1 MKIISTILLCC
12 AISTYVQAQNNLEK
26 LFDSTGVTHTKVR
39 DTYKSTRI
47 VQGQSTEM
55 LRKHELDF
63 RVAHRFGDAAG
74 EFGGTKTFFGTD
86 NSTDIR
92 IAFEY
97 GISDNLMAGI
107 SRSKGS
113 GDLQQLYEGLVKYR
127 LLQQTTDNHIP
138 VSLALFGNMVISGMP
153 SSTDKASAAYFP
165 DGSDRLMYVTQAII
179 SKKFADKL
187 SLTLIPSY
195 VHRNHVAYMDMNN
208 MFALGAAG
216 RLKLSKRLG
225 LLAEYYYPFRSQESK
240 DYFKSQKGITFY
252 NPLGLGL
259 EIETGGHVFSI
270 TFTNST
276 AILENQFIPETT
288 STWLQGQ
295 FRWGFNISRRFTLFG
310 KKDWKK

>member
-1 MKIISTILLCC
+1 MKIVSIILLGCM
-12 AISTYVQAQNNLEK
+12 ISWQASAQGSLDK

-63 RVAHRFGDAAG
+63 RVAHRFGDAGG
-74 EFGGTKTFFGTD
+74 EFGGSKTFFGTD

-97 GISDNLMAGI
+97 GISDNLMVGI

-127 LLQQTTDNHIP
+127 FLQQTTDNHIP
-138 VSLALFGNMVISGMP
+138 VSLAVFGNAVISGMP
-153 SSTDKASAAYFP
+153 SNADITSAAHFA
-165 DGSDRLMYVTQAII
+165 DGSDRLMYVAQALV
-179 SKKFADKL
+179 SRKFADRL
-187 SLTLIPSY
+187 SLTLMPTY
-195 VHRNHVAYMDMNN
+195 VHRNHVSYLDMNN

-225 LLAEYYYPFRSQESK
+225 LLAEYYYPFRTSESK
-240 DYFKSQKGITFY
+240 DYFKSQGTKFY

-276 AILENQFIPETT
+276 AILENQFIPATTT
-288 STWLQGQ
+288 SWLQGQ

>member
-1 MKIISTILLCC
+1 MKYISTILLCC
-12 AISTYVQAQNNLEK
+12 VLSVFAHAQGLDK
-26 LFDSTGVTHTKVR
+26 LFDSTATGHTKVR

-63 RVAHRFGDAAG
+63 RVTHRFGDAGG

-97 GISDNLMAGI
+97 GVSDNLMVGI
-107 SRSKGS
+107 SRTKGS

-127 LLQQTTDNHIP
+127 FLQQTTDNHVP
-138 VSLALFGNMVISGMP
+138 LSLAVFGNAVISGMP
-153 SSTDKASAAYFP
+153 SATDKTSAAYFE
-165 DGSDRLMYVTQAII
+165 DGADRLMYVAQAIV
-179 SKKFADKL
+179 SRKFGDKL
-187 SLTLIPSY
+187 SLTLSPTY

-216 RLKLSKRLG
+216 RLKLSKRMG
-225 LLAEYYYPFRSQESK
+225 FLAEYYYPFRSQESK
-240 DYFKSQKGITFY
+240 DYFKSARGISFY
-252 NPLGLGL
+252 NPLAVGL

-276 AILENQFIPETT
+276 AIQESQFIPETT
-288 STWLQGQ
+288 TSWLQGQ

>member
-1 MKIISTILLCC
+1 MKYISTILLCC
-12 AISTYVQAQNNLEK
+12 VLSVFAHAQGLDK
-26 LFDSTGVTHTKVR
+26 LFDSTATGHTKVR

-63 RVAHRFGDAAG
+63 RVTHRFGDAGG

-97 GISDNLMAGI
+97 GVSDNLMVGI
-107 SRSKGS
+107 SRTKGS

-127 LLQQTTDNHIP
+127 FLQQTTDNHVP
-138 VSLALFGNMVISGMP
+138 LSLAVFGNAVISGMP
-153 SSTDKASAAYFP
+153 SATDKTSAAYFE
-165 DGSDRLMYVTQAII
+165 DGADRLMYVAQAIV
-179 SKKFADKL
+179 SRKFGDKL
-187 SLTLIPSY
+187 SLTLSPTY

-216 RLKLSKRLG
+216 RLKLSKRMG
-225 LLAEYYYPFRSQESK
+225 FLAEYYYPFRSQESK
-240 DYFKSQKGITFY
+240 DYFKSARGLSFY
-252 NPLGLGL
+252 NPLAVGL

-276 AILENQFIPETT
+276 AIQESQFIPETT
-288 STWLQGQ
+288 TSWLQGQ

>member
-1 MKIISTILLCC
+1 MKIVSTILLCC
-12 AISTYVQAQNNLEK
+12 TIGVAARAQQIDQL
-26 LFDSTGVTHTKVR
+26 LDSTGHVKVI

-47 VQGQSTEM
+47 IQGQSTEM
-55 LRKHELDF
+55 LHRHELDF

-97 GISDNLMAGI
+97 GITDNLMVGI

-113 GDLQQLYEGLVKYR
+113 GELRQLYEGLVKYR
-127 LLQQTTDNHIP
+127 FLQQTKDDHIP
-138 VSLALFGNMVISGMP
+138 VSVAVFGNMVISGMP
-153 SSTDKASAAYFP
+153 SDADVTATSHFA
-165 DGSDRLMYVTQAII
+165 DGSDRLMYVAQALV
-179 SKKFADKL
+179 SRKFGERL
-187 SLTLIPSY
+187 SLTLAPTY
-195 VHRNHVAYMDMNN
+195 VHRNRVGYMDMNN
-208 MFALGAAG
+208 MFALGGAG

-225 LLAEYYYPFRSQESK
+225 LLAEYYYPFRNQESK
-240 DYFKSQKGITFY
+240 DYFKSSKNITFY
-252 NPLGLGL
+252 NPLGVGL

-288 STWLQGQ
+288 TSWLQGQ

-310 KKDWKK
+310 RKDWKK

>member
-1 MKIISTILLCC
+1 MKIISTMLLCC
-12 AISTYVQAQNNLEK
+12 GISTYSQAQKDLGK
-26 LFDSTGVTHTKVR
+26 IFDSTAITHTKVL

-63 RVAHRFGDAAG
+63 RVAHRFGDAG
-74 EFGGTKTFFGTD
+74 GQFGGSKTFFGTD

-97 GISDNLMAGI
+97 GISDNLMVGI
-107 SRSKGS
+107 GRSKGS
-113 GDLQQLYEGLVKYR
+113 GALQQLYEGLIKYR
-127 LLQQTTDNHIP
+127 PLQQTTDNYIP

-153 SSTDKASAAYFP
+153 STPDVTTASHFAN
-165 DGSDRLMYVTQAII
+165 GSDRIMYVAQAIV
-179 SKKFADKL
+179 SRKFADKL
-187 SLTLIPSY
+187 SLTLMPTY

-216 RLKLSKRLG
+216 RLKLSHRMG
-225 LLAEYYYPFRSQESK
+225 LLAEYYYPFRTQESK
-240 DYFKSQKGITFY
+240 DYYKANKGVTFY
-252 NPLGLGL
+252 NPLGVGL

-276 AILENQFIPETT
+276 AILENQFIPETV
-288 STWLQGQ
+288 SSWLQGQ